1 MVRVTKT
8 PQNITP
14 LNALPSVILNE
25 GGWLVG
31 KKSLDEKLFWGAAER
46 WTTFL
51 RLNPKKIQSQF
62 RWILWIVLKEIHQL
76 LGHSFQPHEVI
87 DGTGPFDL
95 YPGALVLSVML
106 GPDLVETKR
115 LRGKEMHE
123 KIGGGVRCWYEFYH
137 MLPFC
142 EEMEH
147 YPKYHGTNGTLPFL
161 WNFIK
166 CFSPCNSVVFVFLRQ
181 KWPFHQWRF
190 TWIWAGIQ
198 NFRGRDFSKD
208 CSPVSGGLAGRKIV
222 LNVRKMVPFFCKG
235 NCTK

>member
-8 PQNITP
+8 PQNMTP

-25 GGWLVG
+25 GGWLLG
-31 KKSLDEKLFWGAAER
+31 KKSLDEKLFWGGAER

-51 RLNPKKIQSQF
+51 RLNQKKIQSQV

-123 KIGGGVRCWYEFYH
+123 KIGGGGK
-137 MLPFC
+137 MLIRILSYAPFLWR
-142 EEMEH
+142 
-147 YPKYHGTNGTLPFL
+147 NGTLPQIP
-161 WNFIK
+161 WNKWNTTFFVK
-166 CFSPCNSVVFVFLRQ
+166 FHQMLFPLQLSGLCFSPTKVAISPMAIYLDLSRYPEL
-181 KWPFHQWRF
+181 WWTRF
-190 TWIWAGIQ
+190 
-198 NFRGRDFSKD
+198 F
-208 CSPVSGGLAGRKIV
+208 
-222 LNVRKMVPFFCKG
+222 KG
-235 NCTK
+235 F